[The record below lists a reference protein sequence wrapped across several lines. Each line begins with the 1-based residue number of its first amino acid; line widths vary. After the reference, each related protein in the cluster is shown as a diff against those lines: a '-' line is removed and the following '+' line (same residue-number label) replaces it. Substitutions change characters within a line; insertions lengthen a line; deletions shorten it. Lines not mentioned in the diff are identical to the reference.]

1 MVCIDKERG
10 IRIKKRGFITLG
22 FDKPQ
27 LAQAVGKLEFAALG
41 EGPLAACLESRGH
54 LADFSGNFADAVSY
68 RIFLFFGY
76 RLGQGR
82 FCS

>member
-1 MVCIDKERG
+1 MVCLDKGKG

-27 LAQAVGKLEFAALG
+27 LAQAVGKVEFAALG
-41 EGPLAACLESRGH
+41 EGLLAACLESRGQ
-54 LADFSGNFADAVSY
+54 LADFSGNFADAVSCH
-68 RIFLFFGY
+68 IFLFFGY
-76 RLGQGR
+76 RLGQGC

>member
-1 MVCIDKERG
+1 MVCIDRGKG

-22 FDKPQ
+22 FDKLQ
-27 LAQAVGKLEFAALG
+27 LAQAVGKVKFAALD
-41 EGPLAACLESRGH
+41 ERPLSSCLESRGQ

-76 RLGQGR
+76 RLGQGC

>member
-1 MVCIDKERG
+1 MVCIDREKG

-22 FDKPQ
+22 FDKLQ
-27 LAQAVGKLEFAALG
+27 LAQAIGTVKSAIVR
-41 EGPLAACLESRGH
+41 EGPLFFCLESRGQ
-54 LADFSGNFADAVSY
+54 LADYSGNFADAVSY

-76 RLGQGR
+76 RLGQGC